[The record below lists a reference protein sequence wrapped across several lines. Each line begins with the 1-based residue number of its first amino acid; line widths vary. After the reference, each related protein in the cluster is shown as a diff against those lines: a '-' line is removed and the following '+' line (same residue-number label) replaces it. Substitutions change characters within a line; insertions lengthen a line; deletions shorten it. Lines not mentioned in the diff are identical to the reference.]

1 MNNLEEWKDA
11 RETVKAVWGNW
22 GPHFELLVSGDG
34 GKIRA
39 FFLLNDASIEWDLYH
54 KDVPDASKRDFAD
67 YMEGAK
73 EELLERVGFK
83 FGDQEEGLTKQDV
96 TRATE
101 KLLKCMEEYE
111 EATGL
116 KLPQLTYNMLFY
128 SEWLALPEEIL
139 EGEYENM
146 CGE

>member
-11 RETVKAVWGNW
+11 RETVKAAWGHW
-22 GPHFELLVSGDG
+22 GPHFEILTSGDG

-39 FFLLNDASIEWDLYH
+39 FFLLDDANIEWDLYH
-54 KDVPDASKRDFAD
+54 KDVPDESKRDFAD

-73 EELLERVGFK
+73 EELLEKVGFK
-83 FGDQEEGLTKQDV
+83 FGNQEEGLTEQDA

-111 EATGL
+111 KATGL

-139 EGEYENM
+139 EKEYENM
-146 CGE
+146 CEE